1 MAKKAKIE
9 SLLRVGAWRI
19 RLAHGLLASPPD
31 SHGWG
36 LGGGSQVPRKTF
48 QPRCDAARLLDLARA
63 GHLLADL
70 DRLLG
75 ERPFL
80 TEAV

>member
-1 MAKKAKIE
+1 MGFW
-9 SLLRVGAWRI
+9 LHRQTLTGGASVR
-19 RLAHGLLASPPD
+19 
-31 SHGWG
+31 
-36 LGGGSQVPRKTF
+36 GSQVPRKTF

-63 GHLLADL
+63 GPLLADL